1 MDAYIEFTLQP
12 DDEFP
17 QHVLMDALVAKLHRA
32 LVMLEENSIGI
43 SFPGWRDGAY
53 PTLGLKLRLHGQET
67 ALECLMQQ
75 DWLRGMRDHLHSTG
89 LMPAPKPQGWL
100 QVGRRQAKSAKNM
113 RKRAMRR
120 HRLSA
125 DAAREC
131 IPDGSGD
138 RLDLPFVTQYSRS
151 TGQRYRLYLDQRPVQ
166 QPSQGGFNSHGLS
179 LGGCV
184 PLF

>member
-17 QHVLMDALVAKLHRA
+17 QHVLMDALVAKLHRT
-32 LVMLEENSIGI
+32 LVALEESNIGI

-53 PTLGLKLRLHGQET
+53 PTLGLKLRLHGQKV
-67 ALECLMQQ
+67 ALERLMQQ
-75 DWLRGMRDHLHSTG
+75 DWLRGMRDHLQLTE
-89 LMPAPKPQGWL
+89 LAATPQPQGWL
-100 QVGRRQAKSAKNM
+100 KVARCQAKSAENM

-120 HRLSA
+120 HGLSA
-125 DAAREC
+125 EDVRKRIPADA
-131 IPDGSGD
+131 GD
-138 RLDLPFVTQYSRS
+138 HLDSPFVTLYSRS
-151 TGQRYRLYLDQRPVQ
+151 TGQRYRLYIKQQ
-166 QPSQGGFNSHGLS
+166 SAKQPSQGGFNSHGLS